1 LVSVLSPGTR
11 IDDRYEI
18 LGPLGSGGM
27 GHVYRACRLRLGDEV
42 ALKVLQESAD
52 APAEL
57 HERFLRESRA
67 AAQLRHPGI
76 VAILDFGVDASRQ
89 PYMVMELLSGPSLHD
104 EIALHAPMPPARV
117 AAILLE
123 VAAALQLA
131 HDRGITHRDLKP
143 ANIVRHRYESG
154 QGVYKVIDFGLAV
167 IKSSRDSTRLTDP
180 NFFVGT
186 MAYAAPEQVRGEPIT
201 SAADVYAMG
210 VIAYE
215 MLTAV
220 RPFDASDRLALLNQV
235 LTGTPVKATERN
247 AALPPGIDD
256 VLARALA
263 KAPLD
268 RWPSITAFAEAL
280 DKVSGAQ
287 QSATAAV
294 DSGLLS
300 RYDLG
305 QPLGRGRLGSA
316 IYRGTHRALG
326 IPVAIRILKREEQE
340 NWDVVRARFLL
351 EGRTLQTAH
360 PSLLQVRDFGEDER
374 SVFVVTDLIE
384 GPSLRQALAEGAPFS
399 WARTRTLMAQAL
411 DAVAALHRRGGFI
424 AGVNPDMIRLTDD
437 GHERIVMSTAGI
449 RSVQDVLAT
458 MREQEL
464 RGKEASER
472 ELPYVAPEVLMG
484 HAPDVQADIFT
495 MGVLAYQMATG
506 RLPYRAASLP
516 ELLGQMLQTTP
527 TPPAVHM
534 AEVPAAASEAILRAL
549 AADPAARFERAS
561 ELANA
566 LE

>member
-180 NFFVGT
+180 NLFVGT

-210 VIAYE
+210 VIAY
-215 MLTAV
+215 
-220 RPFDASDRLALLNQV
+220 
-235 LTGTPVKATERN
+235 
-247 AALPPGIDD
+247 
-256 VLARALA
+256 
-263 KAPLD
+263 
-268 RWPSITAFAEAL
+268 
-280 DKVSGAQ
+280 
-287 QSATAAV
+287 
-294 DSGLLS
+294 
-300 RYDLG
+300 
-305 QPLGRGRLGSA
+305 
-316 IYRGTHRALG
+316 
-326 IPVAIRILKREEQE
+326 
-340 NWDVVRARFLL
+340 
-351 EGRTLQTAH
+351 
-360 PSLLQVRDFGEDER
+360 
-374 SVFVVTDLIE
+374 
-384 GPSLRQALAEGAPFS
+384 
-399 WARTRTLMAQAL
+399 
-411 DAVAALHRRGGFI
+411 
-424 AGVNPDMIRLTDD
+424 
-437 GHERIVMSTAGI
+437 
-449 RSVQDVLAT
+449 
-458 MREQEL
+458 
-464 RGKEASER
+464 
-472 ELPYVAPEVLMG
+472 
-484 HAPDVQADIFT
+484 
-495 MGVLAYQMATG
+495 
-506 RLPYRAASLP
+506 
-516 ELLGQMLQTTP
+516 
-527 TPPAVHM
+527 
-534 AEVPAAASEAILRAL
+534 
-549 AADPAARFERAS
+549 
-561 ELANA
+561 
-566 LE
+566 